1 MNWWAATTQLIL
13 LTNMQPRFDN
23 LLIGQYASATRVPGE
38 KARLL
43 KACDLCAVEQTA
55 RIKNPNSRVTLQ
67 EMESGQL
74 LERYATSLAR
84 IQSGDYPRFG
94 RCFREMP
101 YLMQGW
107 EFQQSTVST
116 ITEYRGHE
124 HIVLWEN
131 GKGFLSKHPGAYV
144 RGTQAWSRQGIL
156 VSSMRRL
163 PVTLYTGELF
173 DNNTAVNLPH
183 DPKHLNRTTRH
194 WYSMKLCENTL
205 TARSDHSRASGE
217 VEEQARCESGGLR
230 LHSAT
235 LRPNGQDAT
244 ASEEVYESCVV
255 RFRWS
260 GT

>member
-13 LTNMQPRFDN
+13 LTNMQPRFDH
-23 LLIGQYASATRVPGE
+23 LLIVQYASATRVPGE

-74 LERYATSLAR
+74 LERYATSLAG

-94 RCFREMP
+94 RCFWEMP

-255 RFRWS
+255 RFK
-260 GT
+260 